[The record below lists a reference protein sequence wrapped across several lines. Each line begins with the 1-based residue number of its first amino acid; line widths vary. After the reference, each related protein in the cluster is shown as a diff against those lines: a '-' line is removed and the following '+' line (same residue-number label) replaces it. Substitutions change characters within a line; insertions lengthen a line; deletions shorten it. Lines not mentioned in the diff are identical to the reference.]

1 MSPRRVR
8 AGAVCSVSG
17 CPEDATN
24 EGRCPTHQRKRP
36 KRTVSVSGWEEQRR
50 AKRVI
55 ARDHGQCYV
64 CGLLGADQADHVL
77 ALSAGG
83 ADDESN
89 MAPIHSRPCHAE
101 KSERERLAAI
111 KARAQR

>member
-1 MSPRRVR
+1 MPRRVR

-24 EGRCPTHQRKRP
+24 EGRCPLHQRKRP
-36 KRTVSVSGWEEQRR
+36 KRTTVTVSGWEEQRR

-55 ARDHGQCYV
+55 ERDGGVCWV
-64 CGLLGADQADHVL
+64 CGLMGANEADHVIPL
-77 ALSAGG
+77 AQGG

-89 MAPIHSRPCHAE
+89 MAPIHSSCHAK
-101 KSERERLAAI
+101 KSEAERLAGI
-111 KARAQR
+111 RKGRAQR

>member
-1 MSPRRVR
+1 MTRRVR
-8 AGAVCSVSG
+8 AGAVCSVCG

-36 KRTVSVSGWEEQRR
+36 KRTTVSVSGWEEQRR

-64 CGLLGADQADHVL
+64 CELLGADQADHVVP
-77 ALSAGG
+77 LSQGG

-89 MAPIHSRPCHAE
+89 MRAIHSSCHAK
-101 KSERERLAAI
+101 KSEAERLAGI
-111 KARAQR
+111 RKGRAQR

>member
-1 MSPRRVR
+1 MPRRVR
-8 AGAVCSVSG
+8 AGAVCSTRG

-24 EGRCPTHQRKRP
+24 EGRCPLHQRKRP

-55 ARDHGQCYV
+55 ARDQGQCYV
-64 CGLLGADQADHVL
+64 CDLLGADHADHVIP
-77 ALSAGG
+77 LSQGG

-89 MAPIHSRPCHAE
+89 MAPIHSHPCHAR
-101 KSERERLAAI
+101 KSEQERLAAI
-111 KARAQR
+111 RMK